1 MKKNQFY
8 LLVMLVL
15 VLQFPV
21 LLAAAQT
28 DPVVAYVTIQ
38 SAKGGQIK
46 GNATSK
52 GNEGKIECIGFM
64 YSVKIPRD
72 ASSGMATGKTQPGNI
87 VLVKYFDNTTPL
99 LMQAALT
106 NEELTSVTIE
116 FYKKEGDGRLV
127 LSQTIKLTNAFI
139 SQISQFAGTISPDK
153 TVLPTEEISFTA
165 SKIEYGGSGNT
176 TPVSSGGGLSKFN
189 TIENKK
195 N

>member
-8 LLVMLVL
+8 LIVILVL

-28 DPVVAYVTIQ
+28 DPTIAYVTIQ
-38 SAKGGQIK
+38 SAKNGQIK
-46 GNATSK
+46 GSATSK

-72 ASSGMATGKTQPGNI
+72 ASSGMATGKTQPGSI

-116 FYKKEGDGRLV
+116 LYKKEPDGRLA

-139 SQISQFAGTISPDK
+139 SQISQYAGTTSPEK
-153 TVLPTEEISFTA
+153 TTSATEEISLVA
-165 SKIEYGGSGNT
+165 GKIEFAGGGNT
-176 TPVSSGGGLSKFN
+176 TTTSSGGGLSKFN
-189 TIENKK
+189 VIENKK
-195 N
+195 Q

>member
-8 LLVMLVL
+8 FIVVLAL

-21 LLAAAQT
+21 LFARAQT

-38 SAKGGQIK
+38 SAKNGQIK
-46 GNATSK
+46 GNATTK

-72 ASSGMATGKTQPGNI
+72 ASSGMATGKIQPGSI
-87 VLVKYFDNTTPL
+87 VLVKYFDNTTAS
-99 LMQAALT
+99 LMQAELT
-106 NEELTSVTIE
+106 NEDLTTVTIE
-116 FYKKEGDGRLV
+116 FYKKEGDGRLT

-139 SQISQFAGTISPDK
+139 SQISQFAGTTSPDK

-165 SKIEYGGSGNT
+165 AKIEYSVNGTT
-176 TPVSSGGGLSKFN
+176 TPASSGGGLQKFN